1 MKDKNLPDDNNSKSL
16 EELTQEVNTIIEELE
31 KKEDIKNSLDDYQ
44 KLIKYANLD
53 FKTAADKVTEDVDG
67 MMQYYIKDG
76 QDYFLRTRSY
86 IMDNYIGDDLRFC
99 KKLMKKNKW
108 AKTSII

>member
-44 KLIKYANLD
+44 KLIQLNNII
-53 FKTAADKVTEDVDG
+53 E
-67 MMQYYIKDG
+67 
-76 QDYFLRTRSY
+76 
-86 IMDNYIGDDLRFC
+86 
-99 KKLMKKNKW
+99 KKFQRKSKGISQNMKEKIENITKKKN
-108 AKTSII
+108 AK